1 MPHLPRNT
9 NPTKEPAPTFRT
21 SPRGMDGFVP
31 SRNLL
36 KNDDAPGHDIY
47 MQLYAHQHVV
57 DPFLVPAVREP
68 MLVWVVRGAASVDE
82 RELGGIWQTAHVK
95 AHDFFLIH
103 SQNPYEIRW
112 QAQGDAPFEV
122 LHLYLPLPVFEKLAE
137 ETSKSRGRNITLR
150 EVSGQRDD
158 KVSTFLDLLYH
169 EVIRPFPPSH
179 AFIEG
184 IVQSLIVHLIREYGQ
199 AQDGGT
205 PLETRLPAHRLHRV
219 QTYLQAHIGEKFDL
233 DACARE
239 AGLSPYHFSRL
250 FKKTTGTTPSRY
262 FIAQK
267 IAKSQQLMR
276 ESDLGILE
284 IALMLGYESSSHF
297 SQIFKRET
305 GMTPRQYRQG

>member
-1 MPHLPRNT
+1 
-9 NPTKEPAPTFRT
+9 
-21 SPRGMDGFVP
+21 MDGFVP

-36 KNDDAPGHDIY
+36 KNDDAPGNDIY

-82 RELGGIWQTAHVK
+82 RELGRLWQTAHVK

-137 ETSKSRGRNITLR
+137 ETSTSRGRNITLR
-150 EVSGQRDD
+150 EVSGLRDD

-199 AQDGGT
+199 AQDGAT

-219 QTYLQAHIGEKFDL
+219 QTYLQARIGEKFDL
-233 DACARE
+233 NACARE

-284 IALMLGYESSSHF
+284 IALILGYESSSHF